1 MYIRGYH
8 SYFFILDGTILHC
21 LSWEFLPPK
30 FTATCVLVGK
40 FRQLI
45 FNNRNTKQSV
55 KLIINAS
62 ERSND
67 VVLVSSVL
75 TLKMFHTLFSVSIV
89 KFGQELSG

>member
-1 MYIRGYH
+1 MYLLVNSGN
-8 SYFFILDGTILHC
+8 SYLTIETLNKA
-21 LSWEFLPPK
+21 F
-30 FTATCVLVGK
+30 
-40 FRQLI
+40 
-45 FNNRNTKQSV
+45 

-89 KFGQELSG
+89 KFGQELNG

>member
-1 MYIRGYH
+1 M
-8 SYFFILDGTILHC
+8 
-21 LSWEFLPPK
+21 
-30 FTATCVLVGK
+30 CVLVGK

-75 TLKMFHTLFSVSIV
+75 TLKMFRTLFSVSIV
-89 KFGQELSG
+89 KFGQEITNTKHPFS